1 MQITDFE
8 FEERL
13 YKKGCCA
20 VAGADE
26 AGRGAWAGPIAGA
39 AVILPRDFASFGITL
54 RDSKLLTEKERE
66 RLFEIIIKI
75 SRAYK
80 IVILDNTAIDKYGIN
95 AANVR
100 VLASSITS
108 LSPIPDFALIDGLKA
123 KFDLSIPFSQ
133 IPHGD
138 QRIASIAAASILAKV
153 TRDRIM
159 KQLDLMHQNY
169 GFAKHKG
176 YGTAL
181 HKNCLSRFGVSNI
194 HRKSYAPI
202 RDLPLCRNQIQSN
215 QSKTSLIRTK

>member
-1 MQITDFE
+1 MQIADFE
-8 FEERL
+8 FETRL
-13 YKKGCCA
+13 YEKGYSA
-20 VAGADE
+20 IAGADE

-39 AVILPRDFASFGITL
+39 AVILPRDFSSLGIAL

-66 RLFEIIIKI
+66 RLFEVIIKI
-75 SRAYK
+75 SQAYK

-123 KFDLSIPFSQ
+123 KLTLSIPFSQ
-133 IPHGD
+133 IPNGD
-138 QRIASIAAASILAKV
+138 KKIASIAAASILAKV
-153 TRDRIM
+153 ARDRIM
-159 KQLDLMHQNY
+159 KKLAIIHKNY

-181 HKNCLSRFGVSNI
+181 HKNSLECFGVSPI

-202 RDLPLCRNQIQSN
+202 RNLPLPPPS
-215 QSKTSLIRTK
+215 